1 MNEEQLQ
8 NLVKKLHAIQKT
20 NGQFNE
26 TEQELLTL
34 IGDFLNSFQRT
45 SSQSPTQKVLGD
57 ANESFGQKLFQ
68 PMELTKKPL
77 VQLSEPS
84 LSSQKLEQLSQNLE
98 QLSQNS
104 EKLLDDLR
112 DSSIRFEAE
121 RHQCPIDIENL
132 FYNTLDRNYRQ
143 SESAPKDI
151 LILIRLRKEDSNKI
165 PAKQDWVIQ
174 DTLSD
179 TNADLRKMSGQIL
192 PESCKCSEWAG
203 IPLKVEKVELLK
215 PTAGEVAKKLAGIWV
230 IQVAICDIKP
240 GVGIM

>member
-20 NGQFNE
+20 NGQFND
-26 TEQELLTL
+26 TEQELLAL
-34 IGDFLNSFQRT
+34 IGEFLNSIQRT
-45 SSQSPTQKVLGD
+45 SSQSQTQKVLGD
-57 ANESFGQKLFQ
+57 ADESFGQKLLQ

-77 VQLSEPS
+77 APLSEPS

-112 DSSIRFEAE
+112 DSSIRFEAD
-121 RHQCPIDIENL
+121 RHQFSIDIDNL

-165 PAKQDWVIQ
+165 PAKRDWVIQ
-174 DTLSD
+174 DSLSD
-179 TNADLRKMSGQIL
+179 INADLRKMSGQIL
-192 PESCKCSEWAG
+192 PENCKCSEWAG
-203 IPLKVEKVELLK
+203 IPLQVEKVELLK
-215 PTAGEVAKKLAGIWV
+215 PTAGEFAKELAGIWV
-230 IQVAICDIKP
+230 IQVAVCNIKP
-240 GVGIM
+240 GVEIM